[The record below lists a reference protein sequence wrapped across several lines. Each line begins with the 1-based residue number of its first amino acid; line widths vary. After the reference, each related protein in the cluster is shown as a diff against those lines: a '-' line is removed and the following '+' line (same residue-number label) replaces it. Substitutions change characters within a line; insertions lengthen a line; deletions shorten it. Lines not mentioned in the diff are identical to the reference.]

1 MNEEQIFF
9 SGKKSKSS
17 LFDLSQNSV
26 TKIRENLITIFVAL
40 HWIAVIVSLFLYH
53 PKQNVLTN
61 ISNYLQLILNS
72 CTLTTS
78 LINPILKNSVYQRIL
93 KILKLFDSNIST
105 LGLNLE
111 YKKTNLRHM
120 LAFVAVI
127 LYITYM
133 ISYDLFNSAYIRSS
147 ISLPYFTITRIPRII
162 YFLALCNAVCLLH
175 SINWRFKLINKIL
188 KSEQLEVQGALS
200 KKDNTQKYFSFWTT

>member
-93 KILKLFDSNIST
+93 KILKQFDSNIST

-133 ISYDLFNSAYIRSS
+133 ISYDQQCIYSQL
-147 ISLPYFTITRIPRII
+147 
-162 YFLALCNAVCLLH
+162 YFLTIFYNHSNSTDYLFSCIVQCCMFTALN
-175 SINWRFKLINKIL
+175 
-188 KSEQLEVQGALS
+188 
-200 KKDNTQKYFSFWTT
+200 